1 MVKGGGS
8 KNAVVVVQGLDV
20 HHAKVQQLWR
30 GQRSE
35 VSPVERCLCLEK
47 AGLQYLSDLNVG
59 LLGELRNQ
67 KVAAVLLGLNL
78 HVEVKP
84 GDGGLWTQVPV
95 QCLKEEEAVN
105 FHLPI
110 EAKTSRKYN
119 DRLFHNLDLN

>member
-1 MVKGGGS
+1 M
-8 KNAVVVVQGLDV
+8 
-20 HHAKVQQLWR
+20 
-30 GQRSE
+30 
-35 VSPVERCLCLEK
+35 EK

-95 QCLKEEEAVN
+95 QCLKEEQAVN
-105 FHLPI
+105 KH
-110 EAKTSRKYN
+110 
-119 DRLFHNLDLN
+119 RLQESTTIDCFIIWT